1 MSGEMSTSAT
11 LDTTGEPT
19 SAEVSVHDYRYP
31 DLENDLE
38 VTVRFGDTIVSV
50 ALTPDDAEQLADELA
65 TTASEVRE

>member
-19 SAEVSVHDYRYP
+19 SAEVSVDDFHYADLKD
-31 DLENDLE
+31 DLEL
-38 VTVRFGDTIVSV
+38 TVRLGDAIVSV
-50 ALTPDDAEQLADELA
+50 ALTPDDAEHLADELA

>member
-19 SAEVSVHDYRYP
+19 SAEVSVHDYHYA

-38 VTVRFGDTIVSV
+38 LTVRLGDAIVSV

-65 TTASEVRE
+65 TTAKEVRE

>member
-19 SAEVSVHDYRYP
+19 SAEVSVDDFQYADLKD
-31 DLENDLE
+31 DLEL
-38 VTVRFGDTIVSV
+38 TVRFGDAIVSV